1 MLLKLL
7 LSIFILAKSSALQ
20 PSNGCGKTLPDSPKP
35 GEYHR
40 FFFQHNDIQLGP
52 VQRDFIV
59 QIPIGAYFNKCA
71 NHVGPMAAHI
81 YNRQEVNNKRGDMIT
96 STWIIS
102 TFGFI
107 LMTRGNIHIPI

>member
-1 MLLKLL
+1 MLFKLL

-40 FFFQHNDIQLGP
+40 FLFQHNDIQLGP

-59 QIPIGAYFNKCA
+59 QIPIGAYFNKLKCRDKK
-71 NHVGPMAAHI
+71 G
-81 YNRQEVNNKRGDMIT
+81 YT
-96 STWIIS
+96 S
-102 TFGFI
+102 
-107 LMTRGNIHIPI
+107 